1 LGDKANMNWQ
11 LATYAVSNNNQYF
24 LDVMLERVNSYLT
37 NKWTRHENDTADAIL
52 VDVDKPAGRQ
62 FWRNYQDKKILIA
75 FSWQNVYQTF
85 WFLEKPLSKPQPLVD
100 LFNRLSTEKL
110 QHVWS
115 SPSSTTHFEPSEY
128 FLGLLQGSLYL
139 KQPRRFNCGH
149 LSPIYVL
156 PTEGRCFI
164 ADFNPHQLT
173 ATQQAFLGA
182 HSKDISYVDLSA
194 AELATQ
200 VRTAQLTSYRSETL
214 LWLSALQA
222 SRGRLI
228 NGYST
233 TTPVHLKRWP
243 NFINLPYQ
251 ETFMVLAAFMS
262 KNTTDLLTISKKTQ
276 VPLSTVINFFNACSV
291 LNLITVDDK
300 LQPVINKPLLPSKQ
314 NCLHRILKR
323 LLA

>member
-1 LGDKANMNWQ
+1 MNWQ
-11 LATYAVSNNNQYF
+11 LATYAVNDNNQYF

-37 NKWTRHENDTADAIL
+37 NKWTRHEHDTADAIL
-52 VDVDKPAGRQ
+52 VDVDKPEGRQ
-62 FWRNYQDKKILIA
+62 FWRNYQDNKILVA

-85 WFLEKPLSKPQPLVD
+85 WFLEKPLSKLQPLVE
-100 LFNRLSTEKL
+100 LFNRLSAEKL
-110 QHVWS
+110 QRRWS
-115 SPSSTTHFEPSEY
+115 SPSSATYFEPHEH

-149 LSPIYVL
+149 LPPIYVL
-156 PTEGRCFI
+156 PTEGRCFTT
-164 ADFNPHQLT
+164 AFNPHQLT
-173 ATQQAFLGA
+173 ETQQAFLGA
-182 HSKDISYVDLSA
+182 HSKDINYVDLSA

-214 LWLSALQA
+214 LWLSALQT

-251 ETFMVLAAFMS
+251 ETFMLLAAFMS

-276 VPLSTVINFFNACSV
+276 VPLPTVINFFNACSV

-300 LQPVINKPLLPSKQ
+300 SKPVMSKPLLPSKQ